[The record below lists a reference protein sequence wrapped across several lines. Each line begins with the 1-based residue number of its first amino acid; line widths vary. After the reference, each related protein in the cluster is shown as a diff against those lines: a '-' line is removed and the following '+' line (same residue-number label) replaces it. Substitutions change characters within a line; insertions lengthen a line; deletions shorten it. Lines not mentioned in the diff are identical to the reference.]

1 MAKALEAEGQVFKKD
16 ADGNFI
22 VPIFELNLTLKIKRK
37 HLLFEEV
44 KFKDLF
50 DPDAPGEEMI
60 NKID

>member
-1 MAKALEAEGQVFKKD
+1 
-16 ADGNFI
+16 

-50 DPDAPGEEMI
+50 DPAAPGEEMI